1 MNFFGLEYNNEN
13 TTIVK
18 IFSAKEQN
26 TIVVTNGYGIIT
38 LTDKEFEFLKKVES
52 KTGVAHSDNFRIL
65 LSEYS
70 VSNQGCNI
78 WDMEYIYDK
87 IIEKTKTQKISI
99 KKHIH
104 GKDEYYEILYFNF
117 KGFLHHSI
125 EEAKFF
131 YALETFKLKDL
142 Y

>member
-1 MNFFGLEYNNEN
+1 MNFFGLKYNKEN

-26 TIVVTNGYGIIT
+26 TISVTNGYGIIT
-38 LTDKEFEFLKKVES
+38 LTDEEFEFLKKVEY

-70 VSNQGCNI
+70 VSNQGCEI

-87 IIEKTKTQKISI
+87 IIEKQKKEEIKI

-104 GKDEYYEILYFNF
+104 NKDEYYEITDFNF

-131 YALETFKLKDL
+131 YALETFRLKDL